1 MEHYRTATSLTMLQK
16 QPSSSVQGLWRRNC
30 QIGHE
35 QSTKEGAKESTR
47 AAKKRA
53 KAKDTAV
60 GKEKTKAWLRE
71 QQRTEQRKHR
81 TSITTQRQERQR
93 VQKKM
98 KDVNRRRERKHTDML
113 QMRRNAEQQCTTSA
127 RATRQNN
134 RWMQQTNETH
144 RAITTTHVMV
154 DK

>member
-1 MEHYRTATSLTMLQK
+1 MDIRAINKGRGKGKHKGSKEKGKGKGY
-16 QPSSSVQGLWRRNC
+16 SSWKG
-30 QIGHE
+30 
-35 QSTKEGAKESTR
+35 
-47 AAKKRA
+47 
-53 KAKDTAV
+53 
-60 GKEKTKAWLRE
+60 KTKAWLRE

-93 VQKKM
+93 VQKKT